1 MLDESEFCV
10 SVGVSILISPEADTC
25 RTIDGVEVVGG
36 DGVVKGCDVVTG
48 GGCKVET
55 DEK

>member
-1 MLDESEFCV
+1 M
-10 SVGVSILISPEADTC
+10 GVSILISPEADTC
-25 RTIDGVEVVGG
+25 GMVDGVKVVGG
-36 DGVVKGCDVVTG
+36 DGVVKGCNVVTG